1 MIWNEQKKE
10 FICLKEIR
18 DKLMLKDLSLK
29 ISPNNC
35 EYKNEMI
42 LQKIT
47 QKTRTEWLET
57 VGKTTAKFDRSPWE
71 GEIPKDVFGND
82 IQFTYERLIDDII
95 LEKKYAY
102 EIDNYFSQMAFYKN
116 GMAAIKG
123 TIDCINSFLKV
134 PIKLKNHT
142 KYFETEIYLKTLQ
155 NFGIEVY
162 PLGSSYKDCNV
173 FFFEP
178 MKYDFSAN
186 VLKEEL
192 LINEINATSSNLI
205 FVLMDST
212 MHNKTKI
219 FEHLQDKISSK
230 KDVIYVDI
238 RSGLKLDQF
247 GLELL
252 NFGIVEWFVH
262 KKNVRLKNILFSYIS
277 KYRGFTG
284 TNLSY
289 NEIVTLSYPRSID
302 DSSIYCSKVNN
313 NVLDFVSYLGSPK
326 FKNSYI
332 TDIRHSQ
339 GLFLNEKINQP
350 FLYFKINEED
360 RSESYDKFLHY
371 LQNEF
376 SKKNLFFPFRNSW
389 GFRYP
394 SIEYIQN
401 QETNEIMFKLYLGV
415 YKGVVWHDL
424 AKIFIKLTSDNTAN
438 YFER

>member
-1 MIWNEQKKE
+1 MV
-10 FICLKEIR
+10 C
-18 DKLMLKDLSLK
+18 
-29 ISPNNC
+29 
-35 EYKNEMI
+35 
-42 LQKIT
+42 
-47 QKTRTEWLET
+47 
-57 VGKTTAKFDRSPWE
+57 
-71 GEIPKDVFGND
+71 
-82 IQFTYERLIDDII
+82 
-95 LEKKYAY
+95 
-102 EIDNYFSQMAFYKN
+102 SQ
-116 GMAAIKG
+116 
-123 TIDCINSFLKV
+123 
-134 PIKLKNHT
+134 
-142 KYFETEIYLKTLQ
+142 
-155 NFGIEVY
+155 
-162 PLGSSYKDCNV
+162 
-173 FFFEP
+173 
-178 MKYDFSAN
+178 
-186 VLKEEL
+186 
-192 LINEINATSSNLI
+192 
-205 FVLMDST
+205 
-212 MHNKTKI
+212 
-219 FEHLQDKISSK
+219 
-230 KDVIYVDI
+230 
-238 RSGLKLDQF
+238 
-247 GLELL
+247 
-252 NFGIVEWFVH
+252 
-262 KKNVRLKNILFSYIS
+262 KNVRLKNILFSYIS

-415 YKGVVWHDL
+415 YKDVVWHDL